1 MTDGKELQAGL
12 ASGVGSAMSQ
22 LSKYYIKLAE
32 QVFPVIEV
40 DGGRVVDVVLTRGQS
55 IERR

>member
-1 MTDGKELQAGL
+1 
-12 ASGVGSAMSQ
+12 MSQ